1 MLTEEIDRAKR
12 VLPLLV
18 KVPATAYELQT
29 SVGGVYELVHAGKL
43 DLVKLGPKSS
53 RITGESIMR
62 LLAQRDKPDSN
73 IPNLKQ
79 FKEATDPVSG
89 D

>member
-1 MLTEEIDRAKR
+1 MSTEAKTAKR
-12 VLPLLV
+12 ELPLLV
-18 KVPATAYELQT
+18 KIPVTAHELSC
-29 SVGGVYELVHAGKL
+29 SVSAVYGLVNAEKL

-53 RITGESIMR
+53 RITGEAIER
-62 LLAQRDKPDSN
+62 LLAERVKPDTD

-79 FKEATDPVSG
+79 FKEAPDLVSG